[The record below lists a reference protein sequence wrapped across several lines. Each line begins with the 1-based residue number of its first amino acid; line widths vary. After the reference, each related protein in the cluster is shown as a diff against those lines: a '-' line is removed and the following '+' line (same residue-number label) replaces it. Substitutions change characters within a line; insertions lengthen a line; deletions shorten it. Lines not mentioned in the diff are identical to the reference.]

1 LPFLFSRFL
10 ILVRCDFSSSAAHH
24 DESLTSIFLSKN
36 SSTLDSLLLSTAL
49 ARLKFVEAAHET
61 TYINAKGEPPMHW
74 LYLYTAIILEV
85 CGTLSLRASNQFSNK
100 YALLIPLFYIASF
113 YLLSKAM
120 AQISISIAYAVWSG
134 AGIVALAV
142 SVISSQRPARLCQ
155 PRPDIGDALRGS
167 WPATA
172 KLATCLGCSLALAS

>member
-1 LPFLFSRFL
+1 M
-10 ILVRCDFSSSAAHH
+10 
-24 DESLTSIFLSKN
+24 
-36 SSTLDSLLLSTAL
+36 LSTAL

-100 YALLIPLFYIASF
+100 YAFLIPLFYIASF

-142 SVISSQRPARLCQ
+142 IGHFFLKDRL
-155 PRPDIGDALRGS
+155 DFV
-167 WPATA
+167 
-172 KLATCLGCSLALAS
+172 SLALISVMLCAAVGLQLRSSLPA